1 MANFPE
7 NPTDGQKIVEEA
19 TDGSDRVAIWTYDS
33 LNQQWTY
40 ELYEV
45 YSGEKAIYTDQVIV
59 RQPDPENYPELQT
72 QMDVNQLV
80 GSELGL
86 TGEYAIYTDQV
97 KERGTDLTQAQINV
111 TSAASTSAVAQNID
125 QIQGT
130 KSKGTWQFMGG
141 PVPDDGAPAENQFW
155 MTDKEG
161 MRTQDFCEA
170 VFVRV
175 HALGNQS
182 SSTKDRVVLGVGEVG
197 DKLTIQDLMD
207 RDGGVYTITS
217 VELHE
222 PDGDDYSKAYA
233 VYGVEVDP
241 TYCVG
246 SVSPSEIVTI
256 RLASGEGGVYLPL
269 SGGTANKMQGVLYMG
284 GNKIAGVGN
293 PSLDTDVANKKYVDE
308 IKPPAFI
315 KKYNTSR
322 YFKVGDE
329 STVLTPNDVMFL
341 ANGETTTQFA
351 AITHVVLP
359 EIGIDWSEFTHTGT
373 IEVRK
378 GETVYGH
385 LSVISSKHNVYKNWS
400 IKVKV
405 LDILS
410 NDLEIGATH
419 QCYFWGMFFGYG
431 VYTPDE

>member
-1 MANFPE
+1 MTHFPDH
-7 NPTDGQKIVEEA
+7 PHDGQTVVEEM
-19 TDGSDRVAIWTYDS
+19 GNEQVRIWTYS
-33 LNQQWTY
+33 QANNEWTY
-40 ELYEV
+40 KEYGGAAPV
-45 YSGEKAIYTDQVIV
+45 VYTDQVID
-59 RQPDPENYPELQT
+59 RQGATT
-72 QMDVNQLV
+72 Q
-80 GSELGL
+80 S
-86 TGEYAIYTDQV
+86 
-97 KERGTDLTQAQINV
+97 QINIA
-111 TSAASTSAVAQNID
+111 SAATASATQQNVD
-125 QIQGT
+125 EIQGT
-130 KSKGTWQFMGG
+130 KSKGTWQFHGG
-141 PVPDDGAPAENQFW
+141 PLPEDGVPAENQFW
-155 MTDKEG
+155 LSDKEG
-161 MRTQDFCEA
+161 MRTQEFCEA
-170 VFVRV
+170 VFVRI
-175 HALGNQS
+175 HALGNQNKQ
-182 SSTKDRVVLGVGEVG
+182 TRDRVVLGAAEVG
-197 DKLTIQDLMD
+197 DRLIIQDLAD
-207 RDGGVYTITS
+207 RDGCSYTITS
-217 VELHE
+217 VEEHD
-222 PDGDDYSKAYA
+222 PVDGDYTKAYA
-233 VYGVEVDP
+233 VYGVEADP

-246 SVSPSEIVTI
+246 SVSPAEIVAI
-256 RLASGEGGVYLPL
+256 KLKGAPVEGGGDYLPL
-269 SGGTANKMQGVLYMG
+269 SGGTTSKMQGVLYMG

-293 PSLDTDVANKKYVDE
+293 PSLDTDAATKKYVDA
-308 IKPPAFI
+308 IKPPAFV

-351 AITHVVLP
+351 AVTHVVLP